1 MKNEIRDLNDAIMAL
16 QQKREQQWISLKE
29 QFELTVEAL
38 KPNSFVRRFFKRITE
53 SPEIKG
59 HILDAVIG
67 LSAGYLSNRVFM
79 GTSGNVIKGTIGA
92 LFQNIVTNVVSRSN
106 GSIRERGMKLFK
118 QLFKKSESK
127 VIASNKS

>member
-38 KPNSFVRRFFKRITE
+38 KPNSFVRRFFKRIAE